1 MFENLQEKLQRA
13 FKTLRGQATLTEE
26 NIDEALREIRLALL
40 EADVNFKVVKQ
51 LIDQIRV
58 KAVGQDV
65 LTALSPGEQ
74 VIKIVRDE
82 LVEILG
88 RDTAR
93 MKFASQP
100 PTVILM
106 AGLQGSGKT
115 TTSGKLANWLKN
127 GGHRPLL
134 VSVDVYRPAARE
146 QLKVVAQAVK
156 ANIYEGEVG
165 EATPGPRDPRAKEAR
180 REAINTGS
188 DVLIVDT
195 AGRLHIDD
203 QLMDEMQLLKR
214 LLNPQEILFVA
225 DAMTGQD
232 AVNSADEFHKKLS
245 LTGVVLTKMDGD
257 ARGGAALSIRQVTGQ
272 PIKFIGV
279 GEKYDALE
287 PFHPDRIVSRILGM
301 GDILSLI
308 ERAES
313 QIDKKKAQEMAT
325 KALTGDGFSLEDFR
339 DQLRQVKKMGSM
351 KSLLGMLPSIGPFS
365 GLQKAADNVDEGQI
379 NRVEAIINSMTTHE
393 RNHHEVI
400 NGSRRKRIARGSGT
414 TVQEVNNLLRQ
425 YAQMKKMFKQM
436 GKTVAPR
443 TGLFHQ
449 LQGQP
454 AHGVA
459 GIDFHHRLEPAIAL
473 GCAIDEGVDAN
484 RPDIAGA
491 LQFRFEQRKDVAIEA
506 LEAARNVRRF
516 AEQRGYVRRYAA
528 AVVGRRPVGP
538 ELSLAVIDQAGVAA
552 ELQVARPHLQLDG
565 EIQRALQPGFD
576 DHLSAI
582 LQGTGQPLLLCR
594 QHL

>member
-51 LIDQIRV
+51 LIDHIRE
-58 KAVGQDV
+58 KAVGQEV
-65 LTALSPGEQ
+65 MTALSPGEQ
-74 VIKIVRDE
+74 VIKILRDE
-82 LVEILG
+82 LIDILG
-88 RDTAR
+88 KDTAR
-93 MKFASQP
+93 VKFASQP
-100 PTVILM
+100 PSVVLM

-156 ANIYEGEVG
+156 SHIYEGQVT
-165 EATPGPRDPRAKEAR
+165 EANTSTVERLVKEAR
-180 REAINTGS
+180 REAVVSGC

-203 QLMDEMQLLKR
+203 QLMDEMQSLKK
-214 LLNPQEILFVA
+214 LLNPAEILFVA

-232 AVNSADEFHKKLS
+232 AVRSAEEFHKKLS

-308 ERAES
+308 ERAE
-313 QIDKKKAQEMAT
+313 QHVDKKKAEEMAK
-325 KALTGDGFSLEDFR
+325 KAFAGDGFSLEDFR
-339 DQLRQVKKMGSM
+339 DQLRSVKKMGSM
-351 KSLLGMLPSIGPFS
+351 KSLMGMLPSIGPFS
-365 GLQKAADNVDEGQI
+365 GLQKAADQVDEKQI
-379 NRVEAIINSMTTHE
+379 DRVEAIINSMTMHE

-414 TVQEVNNLLRQ
+414 TIQEVNNLLRQ

-436 GKTVAPR
+436 GKPSFAR
-443 TGLFHQ
+443 RL
-449 LQGQP
+449 
-454 AHGVA
+454 A
-459 GIDFHHRLEPAIAL
+459 GMKL
-473 GCAIDEGVDAN
+473 
-484 RPDIAGA
+484 
-491 LQFRFEQRKDVAIEA
+491 
-506 LEAARNVRRF
+506 
-516 AEQRGYVRRYAA
+516 
-528 AVVGRRPVGP
+528 
-538 ELSLAVIDQAGVAA
+538 
-552 ELQVARPHLQLDG
+552 
-565 EIQRALQPGFD
+565 PGM
-576 DHLSAI
+576 
-582 LQGTGQPLLLCR
+582 
-594 QHL
+594 